1 MSSEELVLPFAIP
14 HVYEGFAKAEGL
26 ARLRRDGLVLEFEVQ
41 DAIVGMARS
50 GLKEVVIPLQEIDS
64 VDVRQGWLRTTL
76 VVRVKS
82 LRIVEEVP
90 NSRQGR
96 ILLRVPFKERRAAE
110 RFAATLEGY
119 MTEAA
124 LEQLDENGE

>member
-14 HVYEGFAKAEGL
+14 HVYEGFANAEGL

-41 DAIVGMARS
+41 DALVGMARS

-64 VDVRQGWLRTTL
+64 VELHRGWLHTTL
-76 VVRVKS
+76 VVSVKS
-82 LRIVEEVP
+82 LRFVEEVP

-96 ILLRVPFKERRAAE
+96 ILLRVPRKERRAAE
-110 RFAATLEGY
+110 RFVATLEGY

-124 LEQLDENGE
+124 LEQLDDTVD